1 MDKTTIPMLLCMAA
15 PSLITFLLLLLFR
28 DAFLL
33 LAVLIVALYFGPTL
47 FNKLTQ
53 KSFDYKT
60 ELALEIPTLLQRD
73 EQILG
78 EH

>member
-1 MDKTTIPMLLCMAA
+1 MDKTKIPMLLCMAA
-15 PSLITFLLLLLFR
+15 PALITFLLLLLFR